1 MTTSTASGDENNNNS
16 SISNSNG
23 TTTTIPTAPITTLCR
38 NYALRGKCRFGN
50 TCRYSHDLPDDCTS
64 WEDACSRMPCPHYQ
78 HGSCRY
84 GPMCRLAHIDA
95 VATNV
100 GNNNDVEDGSGDSGG
115 DDVNV
120 VSSSSSDEYAH
131 SQGQT
136 TAATT
141 ATASR
146 NIVQDDEDEEEYMC
160 GICFEPLG
168 NTVSSAAVAASAATP
183 TCVVIDGD
191 QGTSPPSPS
200 SSSLPPAA
208 TTTAA
213 AAATSS
219 SLHNT
224 TENKSVVLQPVQRK
238 KFGLLTG
245 CTHVFCID
253 CIRHWRKEQKRVV
266 SETPSY
272 MIGED
277 SPSPSDRVRACPTCR
292 VVSDFVVPSDK
303 FCVGQ
308 EKTDVIGAYQAR
320 LSVQK
325 CKRFN
330 GKFGSCP
337 FGRDCFYAHR
347 RYGKDVKRKD
357 KSRKELWEKKQQQRR
372 NRSTSRR
379 EDETERMIEEATNQ
393 LFRMSG
399 DLLSGEQIGLPDL
412 PTLPL
417 RRVRTRPLNR
427 GSRRPS
433 QSVEEALQS
442 IIEEHRISMQMF
454 RLAMSDV

>member
-1 MTTSTASGDENNNNS
+1 MTTSTASDNNNNS
-16 SISNSNG
+16 NSNNHSNSIN
-23 TTTTIPTAPITTLCR
+23 TPITTLCR
-38 NYALRGKCRFGN
+38 NYALRGKCRFGT
-50 TCRYSHDLPDDCTS
+50 TCRYSHALPDDCTS

-78 HGSCRY
+78 KGSCRY
-84 GPMCRLAHIDA
+84 GPMCRLAHLD
-95 VATNV
+95 
-100 GNNNDVEDGSGDSGG
+100 

-120 VSSSSSDEYAH
+120 VSSS
-131 SQGQT
+131 
-136 TAATT
+136 
-141 ATASR
+141 
-146 NIVQDDEDEEEYMC
+146 DEDAHRQEQITTTTTTTNSVEEEEEEEECIC
-160 GICFEPLG
+160 GICLDPLG
-168 NTVSSAAVAASAATP
+168 NTGSTASAAAP
-183 TCVVIDGD
+183 TCVVIDGA
-191 QGTSPPSPS
+191 QGTSPPPPS
-200 SSSLPPAA
+200 TA
-208 TTTAA
+208 TSAA
-213 AAATSS
+213 AAAASS
-219 SLHNT
+219 SLQET
-224 TENKSVVLQPVQRK
+224 PENKSVVQPVQRK

-277 SPSPSDRVRACPTCR
+277 TPSPSDRVRACPTCR
-292 VVSDFVVPSDK
+292 RVSDFVVPSDR

-308 EKTDVIGAYQAR
+308 EKTEVIGAYQAR

-337 FGRDCFYAHR
+337 FGRDCFYAHKR
-347 RYGKDVKRKD
+347 HGKDVKRKD
-357 KSRKELWEKKQQQRR
+357 KSKKELWEKKQRR
-372 NRSTSRR
+372 NRSTPDDAWTRSH
-379 EDETERMIEEATNQ
+379 EALIEEATNN

-399 DLLSGEQIGLPDL
+399 ELLSGEQLLPDL

-417 RRVRTRPLNR
+417 QRVRTRPLNR

-442 IIEEHRISMQMF
+442 IIEEHRISMEMF
-454 RLAMSDV
+454 RLAMADV